1 MRYYNGKR
9 TISGK
14 TKLIIFR
21 VLFIIIA
28 AIIIFS
34 VTLLIGNRLKSRVEE
49 ADKAENTPHAS
60 TGLESERHLDENAAY
75 SDYSPTVLGAG
86 IRINDYIDGGQGG
99 DETPKNIKN
108 DVKKISET
116 YDTLT
121 IDLSTESGSLIY
133 TSEAMCGISHIP
145 FGGQSDEEKLIRSAL
160 DEAKANGL
168 RTSAIILPILSETT
182 VSGAAAVDSELI
194 KELSEMGFDEV
205 LFDLSGQLGDEISS
219 DSASRIRNY
228 VRDCSSLSDDV
239 CKIGVMLSSEVYL
252 NPSNA
257 KQIQIVADVSAFIA
271 IKFDLDEVYI
281 TTEAYDSTSAAVTSL
296 LGNFSVYNMRV
307 IIDSRFDIICAS
319 VYEACTSHGVNNIA
333 FLGYIP
339 AESLSFSG
347 TPNVNSDPED
357 DQNIPTT
364 PADNSNPYASTS
376 DSPSIGAPTDEDTD
390 SPSDGENGDG
400 SDHPWY

>member
-21 VLFIIIA
+21 AVFIIIA

-34 VTLLIGNRLKSRVEE
+34 VTFMIGNRLKSKVLE
-49 ADKAENTPHAS
+49 AEKTDDKTHAS
-60 TGLESERHLDENAAY
+60 TGLESERPLDENAAY
-75 SDYSPTVLGAG
+75 SDYSPTVHGAG
-86 IRINDYIDGGQGG
+86 IKISDYTDGGQNGS
-99 DETPKNIKN
+99 ETPKNIKE
-108 DVKKISET
+108 DVKRIAQS

-121 IDLSTESGSLIY
+121 IALSDENGSLIY

-145 FGGQSDEEKLIRSAL
+145 FGGQSEEEKLIRSAL
-160 DEAKANGL
+160 DEAKSSGL

-194 KELSEMGFDEV
+194 KELSRMGFDEV
-205 LFDLSGQLGDEISS
+205 LFDLSGQFGDEISS
-219 DSASRIRNY
+219 DSASRIRSY
-228 VRDCSSLSDDV
+228 VRDCSSLTDDV
-239 CKIGVMLSSEVYL
+239 CKIGVMLSSDVYL

-257 KQIQIVADVSAFIA
+257 KQIQLVADVSAFIA

-281 TTEAYDSTSAAVTSL
+281 TTEAYNSASAAVTSL

-307 IIDSRFDIICAS
+307 IIDSRFDIISAS

-333 FLGYIP
+333 FLSYIP
-339 AESLSFSG
+339 AENLSY
-347 TPNVNSDPED
+347 SDAPAVSDSED
-357 DQNIPTT
+357 DKNTPDT

-376 DSPSIGAPTDEDTD
+376 DNPSVGAPADKDADPSSGEED
-390 SPSDGENGDG
+390 GDG